1 MTVPQAIACG
11 RLPYER
17 RSTLN
22 PIEPPWYGSV
32 CPVVWEGWHRE
43 VSPYPDYGWLA
54 TSETKNSGSTLASVK
69 NTSLNEA

>member
-32 CPVVWEGWHRE
+32 CPVVGEGWHRE
-43 VSPYPDYGWLA
+43 VSPHPDYGWLA
-54 TSETKNSGSTLASVK
+54 TVPEMRGRSPPLCQERALA
-69 NTSLNEA
+69 AR